1 MGKRQPPV
9 RYRDASASDMGPC
22 ADVFLESLADLGA
35 RMGFPVRKR
44 KRAQIADRLGY
55 IRSTD
60 PRGFQV
66 ATRGKRVVAFGCTI
80 LREDV
85 HYLAMLWTR
94 PSLQGKGVGHRVLN
108 RAFNRPDPPATAV
121 RCVMA
126 SLDNRAQSLY
136 YRAGMIP
143 RGMVYGLAREGPPKK
158 RPAPEHPVEL
168 NQLGEPGEVTQGALA
183 LAAALDR
190 KVRGCRR
197 DTDIAYTLSQEGA
210 RFFEVLDHGDA
221 VGYVILTADGM
232 VGPGAVIDPRFTEG
246 LTWAGLAAQRALGA
260 RRVAIQVV
268 SDNDG
273 AMRTAMAAGLQI
285 TFPAVWMTQRPFGK
299 FDRYFTTAGDI
310 F

>member
-1 MGKRQPPV
+1 MGKRSAPV
-9 RYRDASASDMGPC
+9 RVRDARASDMVPC
-22 ADVFLESLADLGA
+22 ANVFLESIADLSA
-35 RMGFPVRKR
+35 RLGFPVRKR
-44 KRAQIADRLGY
+44 KPAQVAKRLDY

-66 ATRGKRVVAFGCTI
+66 ASKGSRVVAFGCTT
-80 LREDV
+80 LREEV

-94 PSLQGKGVGHRVLN
+94 PWLQGKGVGGKVMA

-126 SLDNRAQSLY
+126 SLDSRAQSLY
-136 YRAGMIP
+136 YRAGMLP
-143 RGMVYGLAREGPPKK
+143 RGMVYGLARDGPGLK

-168 NQLGEPGEVTQGALA
+168 NQVGEPGEVTQPALA
-183 LAAALDR
+183 LAAAVDR

-197 DTDIAYTLSQEGA
+197 DTDIAFTLDQEGA
-210 RFFEVLDHGDA
+210 RFFEVLDRGDA
-221 VGYVILTADGM
+221 VGYIILTPDGM
-232 VGPGAVIDPRFTEG
+232 IGPGGVIDTRFTEG
-246 LTWAGLAAQRALGA
+246 LAWSAIQAQRALGA
-260 RRVAIQVV
+260 PRTAMQVV

-273 AMRTAMAAGLQI
+273 AMRVAMAAGLRI
-285 TFPAVWMTQRPFGK
+285 TFPAVWMTQRPFGR